1 MADVPVVGNTG
12 IPLMPVSPY
21 RARILVDK
29 GRATVYCRNPYT
41 IQMLDRKTGDT
52 QPIELKMDTG
62 YQHIGLSICTEKKEL
77 VSAQFDLLT
86 DETERHN
93 DCRKYRRSRRNRKTR
108 YRKPRFNNRKGLI
121 AKDGFAPSIRNKR
134 DRHIDI
140 LERYARV
147 MPITEAYIEMGQFDT
162 QVLKAMAEGRPLP
175 EGTDYQHGEQYGSQT
190 LREAVFTRDGYKCI
204 ICGRSPFK
212 DKARLREHHIG
223 YWKGDRTNRPGNLGT
238 VCEKCHTPKNHQ
250 PGGKLYGLESKLP
263 PLKEATFMTTV
274 RYDMFRRMKEACPSI
289 GFHMTYG
296 AATKLSRRE
305 LGIKKSHANDAY
317 AMGRFHPE
325 HRTDTVHYKK
335 RRRNSRILSKF
346 YDAKYTDIR
355 DGSVKKGSQLSC
367 GRTNRSIARNT
378 ELNERIYRG
387 QKKSKGRLNIRTAR
401 YPIQP
406 GNIVLYNGRRH
417 MTKGCQHYGQYA
429 VLDNGSSVKANKL
442 TLIKKGGSWVVTK
455 PA

>member
-77 VSAQFDLLT
+77 VSVQFDLLT

-140 LERYARV
+140 LECYARV

-162 QVLKAMAEGRPLP
+162 QV
-175 EGTDYQHGEQYGSQT
+175 
-190 LREAVFTRDGYKCI
+190 
-204 ICGRSPFK
+204 
-212 DKARLREHHIG
+212 
-223 YWKGDRTNRPGNLGT
+223 
-238 VCEKCHTPKNHQ
+238 
-250 PGGKLYGLESKLP
+250 
-263 PLKEATFMTTV
+263 
-274 RYDMFRRMKEACPSI
+274 
-289 GFHMTYG
+289 
-296 AATKLSRRE
+296 
-305 LGIKKSHANDAY
+305 
-317 AMGRFHPE
+317 
-325 HRTDTVHYKK
+325 
-335 RRRNSRILSKF
+335 
-346 YDAKYTDIR
+346 
-355 DGSVKKGSQLSC
+355 
-367 GRTNRSIARNT
+367 
-378 ELNERIYRG
+378 
-387 QKKSKGRLNIRTAR
+387 
-401 YPIQP
+401 
-406 GNIVLYNGRRH
+406 
-417 MTKGCQHYGQYA
+417 
-429 VLDNGSSVKANKL
+429 
-442 TLIKKGGSWVVTK
+442 
-455 PA
+455 

>member
-12 IPLMPVSPY
+12 KPLMPTSPY
-21 RARILVDK
+21 RARALVNK
-29 GRATVYCRNPYT
+29 GRAIVYCRNPYT
-41 IQMLDRKTGDT
+41 IQMLDRETGDT

-93 DCRKYRRSRRNRKTR
+93 DCRKYRSSRRNRKTR

-162 QVLKAMAEGRPLP
+162 QVLKAMAEGKPLP
-175 EGTDYQHGEQYGSQT
+175 EGTDYQRGEQYGSQT
-190 LREAVFTRDGYKCI
+190 LREAVFTRDGFKCI

-250 PGGKLYGLESKLP
+250 PGGKLYGLEPKLP
-263 PLKEATFMTTV
+263 PLKEATFMTAV
-274 RYDMFRRMKEACPSI
+274 RYDMFKRMKEACPGI
-289 GFHMTYG
+289 GFYMTYG

-317 AMGRFHPE
+317 VMGQFQPE
-325 HRTDTVHYKK
+325 HRTNTVYYKK
-335 RRRNSRILSKF
+335 RRRNNRILSKF
-346 YDAKYTDIR
+346 YDAKYADIR

-378 ELNERIYRG
+378 ELNERICRG
-387 QKKSKGRLNIRTAR
+387 KKISKGRISIRYHR
-401 YPIQP
+401 YAYRPHDTVWID
-406 GNIVLYNGRRH
+406 GRKY
-417 MTKGCQHYGQYA
+417 TVKGIIS
-429 VLDNGSSVKANKL
+429 NGSRIALQERLPVSVSKIAKAIHTRGWYVSNE
-442 TLIKKGGSWVVTK
+442 
-455 PA
+455 